1 MQRRRSQARTIIAFI
16 LLITQ
21 TACMTAPRP
30 VASPQTY
37 LQQHTPGRAWITLA
51 DGTRHEIEKPRV
63 FGDSVLAMRVV
74 PNGEGEELWVSMANI
89 REMRVRRVSP
99 LLTAALVAGVA
110 AGVALIAALVSGGG
124 DFVEPCNQTNPEDC
138 P

>member
-1 MQRRRSQARTIIAFI
+1 MQRRRSQVRTLVAFI

-21 TACMTAPRP
+21 TACMTAPRA
-30 VASPQTY
+30 VAEPQTY
-37 LQQHTPGRAWITLA
+37 LRQKPPSRAWITLS
-51 DGTRHEIEKPRV
+51 DGTRHEIQNPRV
-63 FGDSVLAMRVV
+63 FGDSVLALRVV
-74 PNGEGEELWVSMANI
+74 PNGEGEELWVSMTNI

-110 AGVALIAALVSGGG
+110 AGVALLAAVLSGGG